1 MDERQFK
8 TLLKQSLDE
17 EIPTVNLWEPIA
29 DKLPMRANRAA
40 RYGLRLSRLP
50 LATLMVL
57 MLAAAAY
64 AFYQGGLLPS
74 DPGVG
79 SMADADLLTTY
90 DETKPVMGAPEE
102 YGLTV
107 TLDYAYADANRVT
120 VGYTVNGTSPD
131 DRRFVAHSNPNLM
144 VAGQPLERLM
154 LLASDQTRGEP
165 TDEGGSSFTGQ
176 LTANFITAGLEA
188 VEGDTLSLQLMVE
201 VALSELGTGEFPA
214 SGMFMAGMAD
224 FTFDVPYLGGKAIE
238 VGLEA
243 ESVGTNVEL
252 QRVVVSP
259 SMTRLE
265 MCYDLPDLQAP
276 PAWSPFITITI
287 DGTPVFT
294 GHTETY
300 GLETAYEVNEDC
312 RGVVIPAALEA
323 VPGAAWEVAVT
334 GFTDFSAAGSD
345 AVPGEWAF
353 GFAIPEE

>member
-29 DKLPMRANRAA
+29 GKLPMRANRAA

-50 LATLMVL
+50 LTAVMVL
-57 MLAAAAY
+57 MLAAVAY

-74 DPGVG
+74 DPGVD
-79 SMADADLLTTY
+79 SIAEADLLTTY

-131 DRRFVAHSNPNLM
+131 DRRLVAHSNPNLM
-144 VAGQPLERLM
+144 AGGQPLERLM
-154 LLASDQTRGEP
+154 LLASDQIRGEP
-165 TDEGGSSFTGQ
+165 TEEGGSSFTSQ
-176 LTANFITAGLEA
+176 LTANFITAGLDA
-188 VEGDTLSLQLMVE
+188 DEGDTLSLQLMVE

-214 SGMFMAGMAD
+214 PGMFMAGMTE
-224 FTFDVPYLGGKAIE
+224 FTFDVPYLGGTTIE
-238 VGLEA
+238 LGREG
-243 ESVGTNVEL
+243 ESVGTNIEL

-276 PAWSPFITITI
+276 PAWSPFITITV
-287 DGTPVFT
+287 DGEQVFT

-300 GLETAYEVNEDC
+300 GLETAYDVNEDC

-334 GFTDFSAAGSD
+334 GFTDFSAAGSE
-345 AVPGEWAF
+345 AIPGEWAF
-353 GFAIPEE
+353 GFTIPEQ